1 MNTTHNSMAN
11 QENNDPVEEQHGS
24 NIIPPKPKK
33 TKNSDPTDTIGS
45 ELVNVLKSTLQ
56 RKTDEED
63 SDRQFMLSLVDD
75 FKLVPQRLK
84 PRIKINILKCI
95 LEAQNEGGNFQQVQG
110 ADYYEHGTYSNQY
123 GGYYT
128 TPHRECTENRRPS
141 NQPPSSSFNLPAEE
155 YIERNFSNNQQSP
168 VENSTLATEVQIS
181 PMSVNT
187 QNSEES
193 ELLPL
198 FEN

>member
-1 MNTTHNSMAN
+1 MAN

-33 TKNSDPTDTIGS
+33 TKNSDPTDKIGS

-75 FKLVPQRLK
+75 FKRVPQRLK
-84 PRIKINILKCI
+84 PRIKINIIKCI
-95 LEAQNEGGNFQQVQG
+95 LEAQNEEGNFQQVQG
-110 ADYYEHGTYSNQY
+110 ADYYEYGTYSNQY

-128 TPHRECTENRRPS
+128 NRECTKNRRPS
-141 NQPPSSSFNLPAEE
+141 NQPSSSSFNLPAEE
-155 YIERNFSNNQQSP
+155 YIERNFSNNQQSL
-168 VENSTLATEVQIS
+168 VENSTLAMEDQIS

-198 FEN
+198 FEY